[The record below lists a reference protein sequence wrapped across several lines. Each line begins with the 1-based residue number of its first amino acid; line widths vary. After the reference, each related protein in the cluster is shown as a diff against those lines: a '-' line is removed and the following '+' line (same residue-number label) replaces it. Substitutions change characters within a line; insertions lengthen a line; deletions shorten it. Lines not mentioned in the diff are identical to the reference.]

1 MAAIPTARAKNSTVP
16 PVSWDGAAGERE
28 REMTVPTKTLL
39 KQLAG
44 EVEWLA
50 APWDAP
56 ENRGQGGVVMDEIED
71 HAEAALDIIEELE
84 GHIHGAWLKDVLR
97 DAVVAIFKKH
107 MEADLHRLH
116 DLIKGSASRE
126 AMDLIRSMMGG

>member
-1 MAAIPTARAKNSTVP
+1 
-16 PVSWDGAAGERE
+16 
-28 REMTVPTKTLL
+28 MTVPTQTLL
-39 KQLAG
+39 KQLKG

-84 GHIHGAWLKDVLR
+84 GRDRNRLWNKNFIMEDLR
-97 DAVVAIFKKH
+97 
-107 MEADLHRLH
+107 RLH
-116 DLIKGSASRE
+116 DLIKGSACRE
-126 AMDLIRSMMGG
+126 AMDLIRGMIGGER